1 MAITH
6 RNTHHNT
13 MNTTNHTQ
21 AFPDLY
27 SQPTAHRFAGNWD
40 TVAVARIIRG
50 NSELGRSPAFLF
62 LGREETELLRT
73 HLGQA
78 FGEDSV
84 TTLHDTYYMGLK
96 VVTVDAEKYIATG
109 GSKEAKTIQ
118 APAFRN
124 AY

>member
-1 MAITH
+1 
-6 RNTHHNT
+6 

-21 AFPDLY
+21 AFPDHY

-96 VVTVDAEKYIATG
+96 VVAVDAEKYIATG

-124 AY
+124 AS